1 MVVPIAEMSKS
12 LVSHPACATWTGEGK
27 MNAESPLLLATTCHE
42 NKTKAIN
49 RTGGNVSRIHR
60 GGLLSFVFNS

>member
-1 MVVPIAEMSKS
+1 MVVPIAEISKS
-12 LVSHPACATWTGEGK
+12 LVSQPACATCTGEGK
-27 MNAESPLLLATTCHE
+27 MNAERPLLLAITCHE

-49 RTGGNVSRIHR
+49 RMGGNVSRTHR